1 MQGIVTLDFGN
12 SNPHAG
18 LFSRKGNECELLKV
32 VPFSELAI
40 ILSQIGMTPDNTSL
54 VLCEVKA
61 REENLT
67 PLLEKGYLLTRVKD
81 YWRGKKFAG
90 MTVNYAETLGEDRL
104 IEAFFTFK
112 KDKTPT
118 LIIDAGTYVTM
129 DIVTDKGFLGGY
141 IIPNLKT
148 YLETFK
154 SGEQLKNV
162 SLNEELSPELPQ
174 ETKSAM
180 SRSYLA
186 FGALANNLIEQHG
199 IRKVLLT
206 GGQGASWQGVFEDSR
221 PSLIVE
227 NNPHLIHSSLAYW
240 FTTQIE
246 PL

>member
-18 LFSRKGNECELLKV
+18 LFSRKGNEFELIKV
-32 VPFSELAI
+32 VPFSELPTVLA
-40 ILSQIGMTPDNTSL
+40 QVGMTPDNTSL
-54 VLCEVKA
+54 VLCEVKP
-61 REENLT
+61 REKELT
-67 PLLEKGYLLTRVKD
+67 PILEKGYLLTRVKE

-90 MTVNYAETLGEDRL
+90 MPVSYAETLGEDRL
-104 IEAFFTFK
+104 IEAFCAYK

-129 DIVTDKGFLGGY
+129 DVVTEKGFLGGY

-154 SGEQLKNV
+154 KGEQLKKV
-162 SLNEELSPELPQ
+162 SLEEELSPDLPR

-180 SRSYLA
+180 SRGYTA

-199 IRKVLLT
+199 IPKVLLT
-206 GGQGASWQGVFEDSR
+206 GGEGASWQGFFDDAR
-221 PSLIVE
+221 PSLVVE